1 MSRDLIPQIVAEWR
15 AQQPHYR
22 LYNDYIA
29 GRHRFPFASWKFLRH
44 YRWMCNRARE
54 NLMPAAVAAFT
65 DTIRIRSW
73 GSRQGGEEGLDRL
86 AAAVHRGAFISG
98 DAYTITW
105 PAPAGAP
112 RAVLQDPAAIVPH
125 VSDDDPDLLDWA
137 ARVWYDP
144 ATARARIN
152 IYTPTVCERWATR
165 LPMRDQHGAPLR
177 DIPDRPIG
185 WAPYSSPGAPETI
198 PHAFGAVPVIWWKR
212 DAARQDAHGVS
223 ILDQII
229 PIQDELNYHVVTA
242 LIASERIALPIRYA
256 IAEQASTLG
265 QNQQVNFD
273 PTRENILAL
282 AANAVGEFAGPDAD
296 KLIAL
301 QNAAE
306 QKIARTTGIPPYVF
320 SQQQGD
326 IPSGE
331 ALRIL
336 NARRTATVQAF
347 EAEATPCWRGQLA
360 LLGWEDDVAPVWEDP
375 TPHDDTERLV
385 AARAAKDLGLPA
397 EDWLR
402 IAGYDPHAVDDSGA
416 TLADR
421 VRDEAAR
428 TAQAA
433 AQAFLDGRTADT
445 GY

>member
-1 MSRDLIPQIVAEWR
+1 MAQTIATHQKRGSKGFRTDGR
-15 AQQPHYR
+15 ASQTAGPVDRTDQP
-22 LYNDYIA
+22 NGWA
-29 GRHRFPFASWKFLRH
+29 GRS
-44 YRWMCNRARE
+44 NG
-54 NLMPAAVAAFT
+54 PA
-65 DTIRIRSW
+65 
-73 GSRQGGEEGLDRL
+73 DRL
-86 AAAVHRGAFISG
+86 GRPIG
-98 DAYTITW
+98 
-105 PAPAGAP
+105 
-112 RAVLQDPAAIVPH
+112 Q
-125 VSDDDPDLLDWA
+125 
-137 ARVWYDP
+137 
-144 ATARARIN
+144 TANRLG
-152 IYTPTVCERWATR
+152 PTDRT
-165 LPMRDQHGAPLR
+165 
-177 DIPDRPIG
+177 DRPIG

-375 TPHDDTERLV
+375 TPHDDTERLA

>member
-1 MSRDLIPQIVAEWR
+1 M
-15 AQQPHYR
+15 
-22 LYNDYIA
+22 
-29 GRHRFPFASWKFLRH
+29 
-44 YRWMCNRARE
+44 
-54 NLMPAAVAAFT
+54 
-65 DTIRIRSW
+65 
-73 GSRQGGEEGLDRL
+73 
-86 AAAVHRGAFISG
+86 
-98 DAYTITW
+98 
-105 PAPAGAP
+105 
-112 RAVLQDPAAIVPH
+112 
-125 VSDDDPDLLDWA
+125 
-137 ARVWYDP
+137 
-144 ATARARIN
+144 
-152 IYTPTVCERWATR
+152 
-165 LPMRDQHGAPLR
+165 
-177 DIPDRPIG
+177 
-185 WAPYSSPGAPETI
+185 
-198 PHAFGAVPVIWWKR
+198 
-212 DAARQDAHGVS
+212 
-223 ILDQII
+223 
-229 PIQDELNYHVVTA
+229 
-242 LIASERIALPIRYA
+242 
-256 IAEQASTLG
+256 
-265 QNQQVNFD
+265 
-273 PTRENILAL
+273 
-282 AANAVGEFAGPDAD
+282 
-296 KLIAL
+296 
-301 QNAAE
+301 
-306 QKIARTTGIPPYVF
+306 F

-375 TPHDDTERLV
+375 TPHDDTERLA